1 MTKYK
6 QPQKIKLSNYV
17 GRLNKLNT
25 IQDRWTES
33 SKELLLFKVDIFYI
47 YVFSRRFYPK
57 RLTVHSDY
65 TFIISMFVPWELN
78 PQPCALQTQCST
90 TEPQEHVTFDQFNA
104 SK

>member
-1 MTKYK
+1 MTNYK

-17 GRLNKLNT
+17 GRLKKLNT

-33 SKELLLFKVDIFYI
+33 SKELLLFEVDIFYI
-47 YVFSRRFYPK
+47 YIYAFCRRFYPK
-57 RLTVHSDY
+57 RLKVHSDY
-65 TFIISMFVPWELN
+65 TFIISMCVPWELN
-78 PQPCALQTQCST
+78 PQPWT